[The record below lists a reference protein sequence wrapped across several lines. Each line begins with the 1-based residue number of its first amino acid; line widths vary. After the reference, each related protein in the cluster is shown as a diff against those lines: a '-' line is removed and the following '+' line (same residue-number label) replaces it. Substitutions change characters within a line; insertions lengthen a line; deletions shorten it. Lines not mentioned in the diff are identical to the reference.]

1 MRPTKP
7 KQCEKPALKLSAE
20 AGTVALGESSDNFK
34 DVKESARV
42 AVAIAVVAMF
52 VLVIVITMVVPLH
65 CCHCQLCMPVS
76 LSVCRCL
83 CLSVSAC
90 TFPHNCVPVDAQ
102 CTPGSICIY
111 SSTYQI
117 LQAILE
123 GVPKN
128 ASVSVQ
134 LRLNFNYVFMA

>member
-42 AVAIAVVAMF
+42 AVAIAIAVVAMF

-76 LSVCRCL
+76 LSACRCL
-83 CLSVSAC
+83 SLSLSRLALFHIIVCLWTPSAHPALYAFAAAHAKSC
-90 TFPHNCVPVDAQ
+90 RRF
-102 CTPGSICIY
+102 
-111 SSTYQI
+111 
-117 LQAILE
+117 
-123 GVPKN
+123 
-128 ASVSVQ
+128 
-134 LRLNFNYVFMA
+134 